1 MDEKK
6 QLKMQLGRRAA
17 YLRQCI
23 VVSDLIAIYE
33 NETTI
38 RRRVFK
44 LHIYPVIKKSYTTF
58 NNMLNEPN
66 PRRQLEEIESKLQQ
80 L

>member
-17 YLRQCI
+17 YLRRC
-23 VVSDLIAIYE
+23 VEVAELIAKYE

-38 RRRVFK
+38 RRRVFAV
-44 LHIYPVIKKSYTTF
+44 HIQPIIRVSYTAF

-66 PRRQLEEIESKLQQ
+66 PHLQLEQINSQLQQ

>member
-17 YLRQCI
+17 YLRRC
-23 VVSDLIAIYE
+23 VEVADLIDKYE
-33 NETTI
+33 DETTV
-38 RRRVFK
+38 RRRVFIK
-44 LHIYPVIKKSYTTF
+44 HIQPVIRVSYTAF

-66 PRRQLEEIESKLQQ
+66 PRLQLEQIDSQLQQ